1 MAKIKKAQS
10 AMVDQDRQ
18 WKVNSAMDTLL
29 RYNELLA
36 DKALMA
42 DVQKKAQDQLSTV
55 TNTLKMGGK
64 VTKKAVSKKPMVKK
78 VAKKVVKKKKKLPAK
93 KAIKWPPPGFEKKAG
108 LYAKTASPKELLIA
122 GTENKYIQKN
132 LIKYCLRL
140 FKM

>member
-64 VTKKAVSKKPMVKK
+64 VTKKAISKKPMAKKAMVKK
-78 VAKKVVKKKKKLPAK
+78 VAKKVVAKKK
-93 KAIKWPPPGFEKKAG
+93 
-108 LYAKTASPKELLIA
+108 
-122 GTENKYIQKN
+122 
-132 LIKYCLRL
+132 
-140 FKM
+140 

>member
-10 AMVDQDRQ
+10 AIVDQDRQ

-64 VTKKAVSKKPMVKK
+64 VTKKIASKKPIAKKAMVKK
-78 VAKKVVKKKKKLPAK
+78 VAKKVVAKKK
-93 KAIKWPPPGFEKKAG
+93 
-108 LYAKTASPKELLIA
+108 
-122 GTENKYIQKN
+122 
-132 LIKYCLRL
+132 
-140 FKM
+140 